1 MSYGNEKPNDDDG
14 VILIMT
20 VWCIL
25 IIASVY
31 RRLSRTLNARAIQVG
46 GTVWCYLFNPALGRT
61 RALINMYLI
70 INSLS
75 YVWTPWEVVQRQSL
89 INMHSIIIIIMYICS
104 IAKNSYKTNSFQRE
118 QFINNI

>member
-20 VWCIL
+20 VWSIL
-25 IIASVY
+25 VIASVY
-31 RRLSRTLNARAIQVG
+31 GRPSRTLNARAIQVG
-46 GTVWCYLFNPALGRT
+46 GTVWCYLFNSALGKT

-75 YVWTPWEVVQRQSL
+75 NGWTPWMVCKDGHQLGLRKRQAL
-89 INMHSIIIIIMYICS
+89 INM
-104 IAKNSYKTNSFQRE
+104 
-118 QFINNI
+118 

>member
-14 VILIMT
+14 VILNMT

-31 RRLSRTLNARAIQVG
+31 RRPSRSLNARAIQVG
-46 GTVWCYLFNPALGRT
+46 GTVWCYLFNSALGKT

-70 INSLS
+70 ISSVLWIDPIGS
-75 YVWTPWEVVQRQSL
+75 CT
-89 INMHSIIIIIMYICS
+89 
-104 IAKNSYKTNSFQRE
+104 KTGTK
-118 QFINNI
+118 